1 MESKLQANR
10 LCGRWLI
17 GWLPVTVCEVAFV
30 ILGYPPQNRTCIRA
44 YMQRERHERYKY
56 LYEKMHMMRSNMMA
70 GVVYCLRWYRNL
82 DNGVMKS
89 AGGFE
94 RRGGA

>member
-1 MESKLQANR
+1 
-10 LCGRWLI
+10 
-17 GWLPVTVCEVAFV
+17 
-30 ILGYPPQNRTCIRA
+30 
-44 YMQRERHERYKY
+44 MQRERHERYKY

-89 AGGFE
+89 AGASKE
-94 RRGGA
+94 GGVHKTKEVLMMW